1 MYEIFNKLLKE
12 RDITAY
18 RVAVDTGVSQSSLSD
33 WKKGKSKPKYENMKK
48 IADYFGVSVEYLN
61 GEADDP
67 KPNEKP
73 LINGDEELTDYL
85 DELRS
90 RPEMRMLFSVAKD
103 ATKSDV
109 ERAVRIIEA
118 LRRPEDVDS

>member
-1 MYEIFNKLLKE
+1 MYEIFDKLLKE
-12 RDITAY
+12 HDVTAY
-18 RVAVDTGVSQSSLSD
+18 RVSVDTGVSQSSLSD
-33 WKKGKSKPKYENMKK
+33 WKTGKSKPKYENMKK
-48 IADYFGVSVEYLN
+48 IADYFGVTVEYLN
-61 GEADDP
+61 GEADER
-67 KPNEKP
+67 KPNEKR
-73 LINGDEELTDYL
+73 LINEDEELTDYL

-90 RPEMRMLFSVAKD
+90 RPEMRMLFSVAKG